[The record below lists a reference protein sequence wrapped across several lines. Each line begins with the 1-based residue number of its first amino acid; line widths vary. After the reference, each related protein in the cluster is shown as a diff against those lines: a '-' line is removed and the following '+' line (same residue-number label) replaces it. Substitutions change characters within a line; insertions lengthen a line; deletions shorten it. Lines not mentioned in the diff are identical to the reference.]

1 MVKRKNKSVL
11 EMLIEL
17 KLTED
22 KQCDRYNEYFQRLEH
37 FENYFISRLQDVKKS
52 PKSKNSKISKKRKS
66 KKSNETSINKKS
78 LQIEC
83 KNPSNNNNDNFP
95 SVQYDIEWNITVG
108 DTKRRRFTLGQFRYN
123 IKST

>member
-52 PKSKNSKISKKRKS
+52 PKSKSKNSKISKKRKS
-66 KKSNETSINKKS
+66 KTSINKKS

-83 KNPSNNNNDNFP
+83 KNPSNNNNNDNFP

-108 DTKRRRFTLGQFRYN
+108 DVKRRRFTLGEFRYN